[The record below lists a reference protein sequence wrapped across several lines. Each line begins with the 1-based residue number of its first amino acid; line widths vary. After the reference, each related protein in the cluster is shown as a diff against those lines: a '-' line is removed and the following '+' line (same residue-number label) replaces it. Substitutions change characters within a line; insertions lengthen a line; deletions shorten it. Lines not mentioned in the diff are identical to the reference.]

1 MSTAN
6 VVHLDAG
13 RRAETAKQ
21 MRLTDR
27 KIKLDTDVVEI
38 EKRGKRN
45 TFTDRLQQKKPLE
58 DWKR

>member
-1 MSTAN
+1 
-6 VVHLDAG
+6 
-13 RRAETAKQ
+13 